1 MLTTVK
7 QLSKTMTNQVINKT
21 SKYNF
26 DVFWKGINNSLLHL
40 NFEPL
45 ITQNKLKGNF
55 ALLHW
60 QAKPKYYRRW
70 GLYYAPHD
78 YYYAF
83 DWHQLLIQGCLQPQ
97 TLQIP
102 EAKFKTV
109 PTAVILLQ
117 PVILELNPQINGYK
131 LWKND

>member
-1 MLTTVK
+1 MAH
-7 QLSKTMTNQVINKT
+7 QIINKT
-21 SKYNF
+21 SRYNF
-26 DVFWKGINNSLLHL
+26 DVFWEGVSNSLLHL

-45 ITQNKLKGNF
+45 ITQNRLSGNF

-78 YYYAF
+78 WYYAF
-83 DWHQLLIQGCLQPQ
+83 NWNELNVQCCLQPK

-102 EAKFKTV
+102 EAKYKTT

-117 PVILELNPQINGYK
+117 PVYLYYK
-131 LWKND
+131 PSLGGLTIESAEN